1 MAKRVLL
8 SQDPRWRPFCERF
21 APDPARFVIEVLG
34 LIPTPHQIELHRS
47 VAVSRSRTSVASGHG
62 TGKTSGTSHLVLW
75 HLLCFPMSNT
85 LITANDMDQMK
96 ASMWKEIGTNVERI
110 RANPNYG
117 WLADHIEVLANAT
130 MRIRGFEDTWF
141 VESKTANAKTAN
153 KMAGRH
159 AKWLFIIADE
169 ASTIPDEVLTT
180 LRGAL
185 TEKHNRMLMNSQP
198 TRNAGFFW
206 RTHNDLAISNGG
218 DWNNLVFS
226 SIDSPLVSDEALREL
241 WDSYDDDE
249 RRVRLLGQFPQD
261 SSKHM
266 MSLKVAMMMYKRG
279 RIIAD
284 DEPYGYLLTSDVAS
298 GEGIRDKS
306 ATTAIRVIGYG
317 DERRV
322 EVIHIPIFTNSIRS
336 NKLAGVIMGSGQNY
350 TDNTKVVDSGGLGI
364 NVCQDLEDANQVV
377 IRVNWGNPCFQNKNK
392 ERYLNLRAQ
401 AMHQAAR
408 AAKEGRLSI
417 LTQDY
422 KKELLA
428 QSSRIPK
435 RFTDKGRIQ
444 VPPKHSPDWEG
455 MGSPDLWDA
464 ICFAFLENVTYVAIE
479 HDAQHDSTAKQLEAE
494 AEALF
499 DDID

>member
-8 SQDPRWRPFCERF
+8 HQDPRWKPFCERF
-21 APDPARFVIEVLG
+21 APDPARFVVEVLG

-62 TGKTSGTSHLVLW
+62 TGKTSGTSHIVLW

-96 ASMWKEIGTNVERI
+96 ASMWKEIGANVERI

-117 WLADHIEVLANAT
+117 WIAEHIEVLANAT
-130 MRIRGFEDTWF
+130 MRIKGFEGTWF

-159 AKWLFIIADE
+159 AEWLLIIADE

-206 RTHNDLAISNGG
+206 RTHHDLAISNGG

-249 RRVRLLGQFPQD
+249 RRVRLLGEFPQD

-266 MSLKVAMMMYKRG
+266 MSLKVAMSMYKRG
-279 RIIAD
+279 RIIKE
-284 DEPYGYLLTSDVAS
+284 DEAYGYLLTVDVAS

-306 ATTAIRVIGYG
+306 AIVAIRVIGYG

-322 EVIHIPIFTNSIRS
+322 EVVQIPLFTNNVRA
-336 NKLAGVIMGSGQNY
+336 NKLAGFIMGAGTNY
-350 TDNTKVVDSGGLGI
+350 PDNTKVVDKGGLGV
-364 NVCQDLEDANQVV
+364 NVCQDLEDANQNLVKV
-377 IRVNWGNPCFQNKNK
+377 IWGDPCFQNKNK

-408 AAKEGRLSI
+408 AAKEGRLSF

-422 KKELLA
+422 KKEVLA

-435 RFTDKGRIQ
+435 SFTDKGRIR
-444 VPPKHSPDWEG
+444 VPPKHSTEWEG
-455 MGSPDLWDA
+455 MASPDLWDA
-464 ICFAFLENVTYVAIE
+464 VCFAFLEKVSYVAIE
-479 HDAQHDSTAKQLEAE
+479 KDAKAVSTAKTLEAE

-499 DDID
+499 DDIE

>member
-8 SQDPRWRPFCERF
+8 SQDPRWIPFCERF
-21 APDPARFVIEVLG
+21 APDPVRFVIEVLG
-34 LIPTPHQIELHRS
+34 LVPTPHQIELHRS

-110 RANPNYG
+110 RSNPNYG
-117 WLADHIEVLANAT
+117 WIADHIEVLANAT

-206 RTHNDLAISNGG
+206 RTHHDLALANGG

-266 MSLKVAMMMYKRG
+266 MSLKVAMNMYKRG

-284 DEPYGYLLTSDVAS
+284 NEPYGYLLTSDVAS

-306 ATTAIRVIGYG
+306 ATTAIRIIGYG

-322 EVIHIPIFTNSIRS
+322 EVVHIPIFTNSIRS
-336 NKLAGVIMGSGQNY
+336 NRLAGVIMGSGGNY
-350 TDNTKVVDSGGLGI
+350 PDNTKVVDSGGLGI

-392 ERYLNLRAQ
+392 DRYLNLRAQ

-417 LTQDY
+417 LTQDH

-435 RFTDKGRIQ
+435 TFTDKGRIR

-479 HDAQHDSTAKQLEAE
+479 HDTQHDSTAKLLEAE

-499 DDID
+499 DDIE